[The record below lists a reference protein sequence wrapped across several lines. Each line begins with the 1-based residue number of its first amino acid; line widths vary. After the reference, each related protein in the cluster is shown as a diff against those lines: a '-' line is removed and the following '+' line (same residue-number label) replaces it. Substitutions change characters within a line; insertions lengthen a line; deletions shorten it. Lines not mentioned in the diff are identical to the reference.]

1 MAINVPGLLSVVIF
15 YFLILVVGI
24 WAGWKN
30 RGKGSQGGTE
40 QIMLAGRDMGT
51 FVGVLTMTA
60 TWVGGGYVIGSTEGA
75 FTSGVVWCQAP
86 FGYGISLIVAGLFF
100 ANPMR
105 SAGYHTMLDPFQEK
119 YGAKIGGILFLPA
132 LCGEILW
139 SSAILSALGSTLSVI
154 LGLDNTISVV
164 VSAAVAMLYTLFGGL
179 HSVAYTDVVQLF
191 CIAIGLTICVPFAWN
206 HKAVDTKALT
216 VPGTWEGVIEIYNV
230 GVYIEN
236 YLLIVIGGIPW
247 QVYFQRVLACRTPK
261 QAQTISYLAG
271 FGAILLAAP
280 PICLGVIAR
289 VTDWNAA
296 THGTINVTVEEHGR
310 MILPLM
316 LQFLTPPWV
325 SFIGLGAISAA
336 VMSSADSS
344 ILSSST
350 MFARNIYQAIFFT
363 DASERHVLRVMWVA
377 IVVVAALASLM
388 ALTVNSIYGL
398 FVLSSDLVYVLLFP
412 QLLLVLYWNEH
423 CNSYGCLASISSG
436 FLFRFLGGEP
446 LIGLPAFL
454 AYPFYDPIL
463 GQLFPFRTMSM
474 IISLMSHVIVSIIAR
489 WIFVNHLLPAKWD
502 LLRCFNQPIIPGT
515 VPALAIRPTVPVS
528 TISQS
533 SDLRKKSHDDS
544 VSGQCSSLDVG
555 RLYIPRPKLRRNS
568 GHGIY
573 RREIVPGYSQG
584 ELRNH

>member
-1 MAINVPGLLSVVIF
+1 MTINVPGLVSIVTF
-15 YFLILVVGI
+15 YILILAVGI

-40 QIMLAGRDMGT
+40 QVMLAGRDIGT
-51 FVGVLTMTA
+51 FVGILTMTA
-60 TWVGGGYVIGSTEGA
+60 TWVGGGYVIGSAEGA

-86 FGYGISLIVAGLFF
+86 FGFGISLIVAGLFF

-119 YGAKIGGILFLPA
+119 YGAKIGGLLFLPA

-154 LGLDNTISVV
+154 VGLDTTISVV

-179 HSVAYTDVVQLF
+179 HSVAYTDVVQVF
-191 CIAIGLTICVPFAWN
+191 CIAIGLTICVPFAWT

-216 VPGTWEGVIEIYNV
+216 IPGAWEGVIEIYNV

-247 QVYFQRVLACRTPK
+247 QVVYFQRVLACRTPK
-261 QAQTISYLAG
+261 QAQTISYMAG
-271 FGAILLAAP
+271 LGAILLAAP

-289 VTDWNAA
+289 VTDWSAA
-296 THGTINVTVEEHGR
+296 THGTINVTAEEHGK

-344 ILSSST
+344 ILSTSS

-377 IVVVAALASLM
+377 IVIVAALASLM

-398 FVLSSDLVYVLLFP
+398 FLLSADLVYVLLFP
-412 QLLLVLYWNEH
+412 QLLLILYWNEY
-423 CNSYGCLASISSG
+423 CNSYGCIASFSTG
-436 FLFRFLGGEP
+436 FLFRILGGEP
-446 LIGLPAFL
+446 LIGLPAIL
-454 AYPFYDPIL
+454 AYPFYDRNL

-474 IISLMSHVIVSIIAR
+474 IISLMSHVIVSLTTR
-489 WIFVNHLLPAKWD
+489 WIFLNSWLPASWD
-502 LLRCFNQPIIPGT
+502 LLKCFSDPVTCTAVN
-515 VPALAIRPTVPVS
+515 IRQVGS
-528 TISQS
+528 IATISQFG
-533 SDLRKKSHDDS
+533 DPRRKSHDGTINVQHQD
-544 VSGQCSSLDVG
+544 LNMG
-555 RLYIPRPKLRRNS
+555 RMYIPRPKLRRNS
-568 GHGIY
+568 AHGIY
-573 RREIVPGYSQG
+573 RRSDNLSSSSQ
-584 ELRNH
+584 R